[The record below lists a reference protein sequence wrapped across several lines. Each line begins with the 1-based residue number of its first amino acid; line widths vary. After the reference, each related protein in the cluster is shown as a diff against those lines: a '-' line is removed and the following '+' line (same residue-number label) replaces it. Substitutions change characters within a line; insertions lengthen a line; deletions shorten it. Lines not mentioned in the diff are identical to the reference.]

1 MANCQ
6 SEACERPAIARGMC
20 RRHYGRQYQRPD
32 QPACSAPDC
41 DRPNLARGL
50 CQLHYSRDRPARVE
64 RNPRPAGP
72 PAPRPRSA
80 RCVDM
85 AGQRFGTLTVTAERR
100 GKFWVC
106 VCDCGRTRLVR
117 RRELVRYGDRN
128 TCGHWPTHH
137 RADVVS
143 YGGAHD
149 RLDRDHGLAK
159 THQCVDCN
167 GPAAHWSYDH
177 ADPDELT
184 SPEGYPYS
192 LDAGHYQPRC
202 SSCHARFDAAR
213 KRPHFFGAR

>member
-1 MANCQ
+1 MSDCRGCGA
-6 SEACERPAIARGMC
+6 AIAPTGRRGRPRVWCSDACKLSAAPIGPMHGP
-20 RRHYGRQYQRPD
+20 RRPM
-32 QPACSAPDC
+32 PA
-41 DRPNLARGL
+41 
-50 CQLHYSRDRPARVE
+50 
-64 RNPRPAGP
+64 PAG
-72 PAPRPRSA
+72 PRPRSS
-80 RCVDM
+80 RCVNM
-85 AGQRFGTLTVTAERR
+85 AGQRVGTLTVTAERR

-106 VCDCGRTRLVR
+106 VCDCGRTRDVR
-117 RRELVRYGDRN
+117 RRELLRYGDRN
-128 TCGHWPTHH
+128 TCGDSRTHR

-192 LDAGHYQPRC
+192 LDAGHYEPRC

-213 KRPHFFGAR
+213 KRQHLVGAR

>member
-1 MANCQ
+1 MNSCRGCGA
-6 SEACERPAIARGMC
+6 PIAPSGRRG
-20 RRHYGRQYQRPD
+20 
-32 QPACSAPDC
+32 
-41 DRPNLARGL
+41 
-50 CQLHYSRDRPARVE
+50 
-64 RNPRPAGP
+64 
-72 PAPRPRSA
+72 RPRVWCSDA
-80 RCVDM
+80 CKPVLGPMHGPRRPTPPRTRRNATCVDM
-85 AGQRFGTLTVTAERR
+85 AGQRFGTLTVTTERR

-106 VCDCGRTRLVR
+106 ICDCGRTREVR
-117 RRELVRYGDRN
+117 RRELLRYSDGNSCGDTRA
-128 TCGHWPTHH
+128 HW

-192 LDAGHYQPRC
+192 LDAGHYEPRC